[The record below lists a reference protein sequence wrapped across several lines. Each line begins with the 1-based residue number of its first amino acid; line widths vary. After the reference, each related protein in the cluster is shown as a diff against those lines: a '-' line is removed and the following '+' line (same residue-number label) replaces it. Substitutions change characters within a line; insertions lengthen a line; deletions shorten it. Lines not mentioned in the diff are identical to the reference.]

1 MGRLLPGLLLWLC
14 GASMAAPPGGDFTQA
29 ECIACHGADS
39 PEVHSYGTSKH
50 GVLLRI
56 GRAGRAPDCVACHG
70 GNHAPL
76 DQDRL
81 RHTCHQCHSPRYV
94 ASLAANGEVM
104 IAVGRLKL
112 READDLLEQ
121 ARADFA
127 AEELQDMLAIRE
139 RLGAYQ
145 ARLRLG
151 VGHQSPDY
159 QWWHGHPA
167 LDGELLRLKGAY
179 DVLMRK
185 RALESTQ

>member
-1 MGRLLPGLLLWLC
+1 MRRLLPGLLLWLC
-14 GASMAAPPGGDFTQA
+14 ASAMAAPPEGSFKPA
-29 ECIACHGADS
+29 ECIACHGVDS
-39 PEVHSYGTSKH
+39 PEVHSYSTSKH

-56 GRAGRAPDCVACHG
+56 GRPGRAPDCVACHG
-70 GNHAPL
+70 ESHAPL
-76 DQDRL
+76 DRDL
-81 RHTCHQCHSPRYV
+81 LYHTCHQCHSPRYV
-94 ASLAANGEVM
+94 ASLAANGDAM

-121 ARADFA
+121 ARNDFTT
-127 AEELQDMLAIRE
+127 EELQDMLAIRE
-139 RLGAYQ
+139 RLDAYQ
-145 ARLRLG
+145 QRLRFG

-185 RALESTQ
+185 RALESNR